1 MTQPKFFHL
10 PQYPLDSKPM
20 KFVSRGRYIRI
31 LSVRETLAI
40 REFSLS
46 TRFKGFIRL
55 RASTHFN
62 KQFDTSHTEF
72 RSFKQITDTKVSSV
86 RLIGISLI
94 AINGA
99 RERSSHVYV
108 VSLSIERG
116 MRSIMSK
123 YICQGSANSA
133 SSFGSD

>member
-10 PQYPLDSKPM
+10 PQHPFDGKPM

-31 LSVRETLAI
+31 LSVREILAI
-40 REFSLS
+40 REFPLS
-46 TRFKGFIRL
+46 TPFKGFIRL

-62 KQFDTSHTEF
+62 KQFDTPHTEF
-72 RSFKQITDTKVSSV
+72 RSFKQIADTKVSSV

-94 AINGA
+94 AINGV

-133 SSFGSD
+133 PSFGSD